1 MITIDAPAKI
11 NLSLA
16 IIGKKGNKQLMLL
29 KKKDAGM
36 PKCIIFMALFNA

>member
-16 IIGKKGNKQLMLL
+16 IIGKKGNKHLIVQT
-29 KKKDAGM
+29 KDPLNT
-36 PKCIIFMALFNA
+36 PKSA